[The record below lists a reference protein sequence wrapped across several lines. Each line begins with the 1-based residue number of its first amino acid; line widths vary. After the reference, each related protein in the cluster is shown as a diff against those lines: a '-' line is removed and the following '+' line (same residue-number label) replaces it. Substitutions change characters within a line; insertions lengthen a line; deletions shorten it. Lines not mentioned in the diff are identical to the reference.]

1 MGGDRSN
8 EAKLGCNK
16 DNIKDEILIHDEVD
30 YGNTIDSMLIVIL
43 LVLMAIVLTFMAI
56 ILRNLRIP
64 WLWRY
69 VGLDNE

>member
-8 EAKLGCNK
+8 EAKLGC
-16 DNIKDEILIHDEVD
+16 DNNTIRDEILDHDGVD
-30 YGNTIDSMLIVIL
+30 YGNTIDRMLIVIL

-69 VGLDNE
+69 VGLDD